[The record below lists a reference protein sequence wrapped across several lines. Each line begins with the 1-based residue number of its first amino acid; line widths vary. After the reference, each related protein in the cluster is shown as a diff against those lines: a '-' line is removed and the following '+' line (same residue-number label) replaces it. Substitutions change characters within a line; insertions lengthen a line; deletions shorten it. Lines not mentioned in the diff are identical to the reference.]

1 MQETESTRS
10 VLEYLSFEADQE
22 MTMPST
28 PRRNG
33 SASESARPMH
43 MQGILW
49 KRRDVFR
56 NRWRPRWFVLHAD
69 QRLLTYYIL
78 SNQES
83 SERVVSG
90 SSTSTPSRRRS
101 SAAFAA
107 ASSSS
112 ISVGSERIGSY
123 RNNDESSVLSAQTID
138 CDVVPRGTI
147 YLFGSTVEAN
157 EALTIPQEDLYTL
170 TITDH
175 ENGSHCHLA
184 ARTLESRDEWIQCIR
199 RVCENGN
206 GAQNQEQRTNRVPY
220 SPQTPMPN
228 RRSYQSDSQQNND
241 QHNGTDNVAG
251 EALPGQ
257 RNSNQEMEI
266 LVVFAPLLLYK
277 VLTMMSYFGLAA
289 LGFVLTSTMALRWI
303 IIQRFLRVLR
313 PLTDESD
320 SSSNAVPIGHGS
332 ICCRLTEDLTAICRA
347 GNEASLSH
355 ILVWSIA
362 KSIRQQ
368 PGLVSKK
375 YKLLP
380 PFYSNDIVY
389 LDLDDN
395 TSDESDGVWVSKADE
410 KNLHDIADYFKRTKH
425 QQHLP
430 VGFLQNAI
438 GPACR
443 IVTTSD
449 GEDDFNEGVQL
460 ELNLPDCP
468 ITVFVACN
476 NRAEQSRGK
485 VANIAI
491 SFQST
496 DVNACRKFT
505 ENFQK
510 SIRSTKI

>member
-22 MTMPST
+22 ITMPST
-28 PRRNG
+28 PQRNG
-33 SASESARPMH
+33 SASESVRPMH

-56 NRWRPRWFVLHAD
+56 NRWRPRWFVLHSD

-78 SNQES
+78 ANQES

-90 SSTSTPSRRRS
+90 SSVSTPSRRRS
-101 SAAFAA
+101 SAAFATP
-107 ASSSS
+107 SSSS
-112 ISVGSERIGSY
+112 ISAGSERIGSY
-123 RNNDESSVLSAQTID
+123 RNNDESSVVSAQTID

-157 EALTIPQEDLYTL
+157 EALTIPEEDLYAL

-175 ENGSHCHLA
+175 ENGNHCHLA

-199 RVCENGN
+199 RVCENEN
-206 GAQNQEQRTNRVPY
+206 GAQNQEQRTNSVPY

-228 RRSYQSDSQQNND
+228 RRSYPSSSQQNND
-241 QHNGTDNVAG
+241 QRKNTATV
-251 EALPGQ
+251 ALPVEGSSS
-257 RNSNQEMEI
+257 REMEI
-266 LVVFAPLLLYK
+266 LVVFAPVVLYK
-277 VLTMMSYFGLAA
+277 GLTMMSYFGLAA
-289 LGFVLTSTMALRWI
+289 LCFVLSSAMALRWI

-313 PLTDESD
+313 PLTDVQSEKSLK
-320 SSSNAVPIGHGS
+320 AAPMGHGS

-362 KSIRQQ
+362 KTIRQQ

-375 YKLLP
+375 YSLLP
-380 PFYSNDIVY
+380 PFYSSDVVY

-410 KNLHDIADYFKRTKH
+410 KSLKDIADYFKRTK
-425 QQHLP
+425 QQQESPIRL
-430 VGFLQNAI
+430 LQQAI

-443 IVTTSD
+443 IVRTSD
-449 GEDDFNEGVQL
+449 GEDEGVKL

-476 NRAEQSRGK
+476 TRAEQSTNK
-485 VANIAI
+485 IASIAI
-491 SFQST
+491 SFQSA
-496 DVNACRKFT
+496 DVNACRKFAA
-505 ENFQK
+505 NFQK
-510 SIRSTKI
+510 SIRSAKI